1 MEQHKRT
8 DPNSNDISLKGLFI
22 KIGHLLNYLK
32 SKWLTLLLFG
42 LLGGALGLMYS
53 IVKKP
58 LYTATCSFVL
68 DDGSKTSSLS
78 QYAGLASL
86 AGIDLGGGASG
97 GVFQG
102 DNILELYRSRTM
114 IEKTLLCKF
123 DYNGHQEMLID
134 RYIDF
139 NKLRDKWKGESFQNI
154 NFNGDPA
161 HFNRKQDSLITEFVN
176 QINKDLLSV
185 TKPDKKLTI
194 INVSLSSKDEPF
206 SMAFTNNLV
215 ENVNNFYVQTKT
227 KKTLQNVHIL
237 QHQMDSVRSILN
249 SSIQGVAS
257 AMDAAPN
264 ANPAMLTL
272 RVPSQRKQ
280 VDVQASSAVYA
291 EVVKNYELAQ
301 MALREETPLIQVID
315 RPVFPLLIDRV
326 TKFKG
331 ILIGLIIGVFVTAIF
346 LTGKKIVSEL
356 V

>member
-1 MEQHKRT
+1 MEPDTKEV
-8 DPNSNDISLKGLFI
+8 SLKDLLRKINSII
-22 KIGHLLNYLK
+22 KYLR
-32 SKWLTLLLFG
+32 SKWLIILLLG
-42 LLGGALGLMYS
+42 LLGGALGFAYS
-53 IVKKP
+53 LIKKP
-58 LYTATCSFVL
+58 TYTATCTFVL
-68 DDGSKTSSLS
+68 DDGSKSNSLN
-78 QYAGLASL
+78 QYSGLASL
-86 AGIDLGGGASG
+86 AGIDLTSAGG

-123 DYNGHQEMLID
+123 DYNGQQEMLIN
-134 RYIDF
+134 RYITF
-139 NKLRDKWKGESFQNI
+139 NKLRNKWAGETFQNI

-161 HFNRKQDSLITEFVN
+161 HFNRKQDSLITEFTA

-194 INVSLSSKDEPF
+194 INVTLISKDEAF

-227 KKTLQNVHIL
+227 KKSLQSVRIL
-237 QHQMDSVRSILN
+237 QHQLDSVRSVLN
-249 SSIQGVAS
+249 SSIAGVAS
-257 AMDAAPN
+257 AIDAAPN
-264 ANPAMLTL
+264 ANPALLSL

-291 EVVKNYELAQ
+291 EIVKNYELAQ
-301 MALREETPLIQVID
+301 MSLRQETPLIQVID

-331 ILIGLIIGVFVTAIF
+331 IILGCILGVLLASIF
-346 LTGKKIVSEL
+346 LTGKKIMSKL
-356 V
+356 P

>member
-1 MEQHKRT
+1 MEQDKRT
-8 DPNSNDISLKGLFI
+8 EPNTNEISLKGLFI
-22 KIGHLLNYLK
+22 KIGHLFKYLK
-32 SKWLTLLLFG
+32 SQWVTVLLFG
-42 LLGGALGLMYS
+42 LLGGALGLAYS
-53 IVKKP
+53 IFKRP
-58 LYTATCSFVL
+58 IYTATCSFVL
-68 DDGSKTSSLS
+68 DDGSKTNNLS

-86 AGIDLGGGASG
+86 AGIDLGSASG

-139 NKLRDKWKGESFQNI
+139 NKLRNKWKGESFQNI
-154 NFNGDPA
+154 NFNGDPT
-161 HFNRKQDSLITEFVN
+161 HFNREQDSLVTEFVK
-176 QINKDLLSV
+176 QINKELLSV

-194 INVSLSSKDEPF
+194 IDVSLSSKDEPF

-227 KKTLQNVHIL
+227 KKALQNIRIL
-237 QHQMDSVRSILN
+237 QHQLDSVRLVLN

-272 RVPSQRKQ
+272 RVPSQRRQ

-291 EVVKNYELAQ
+291 EIVKNYELAQ
-301 MALREETPLIQVID
+301 MSLREETPLIQVID

-331 ILIGLIIGVFVTAIF
+331 IIIGFILGVLLISIF
-346 LTGKKIVSEL
+346 LSGKKIVSKL